1 MGIMQLKKISGS
13 DRASI
18 YIVSP
23 YEDLYAEDFDKF
35 KLWLHQ
41 YCPNEY
47 DLDGK
52 YLTITSRAETI
63 LALTFELV

>member
-1 MGIMQLKKISGS
+1 MMQLKKISGS
-13 DRASI
+13 DQASI

-23 YEDLYAEDFDKF
+23 YQDLYAEDFDKF
-35 KLWLHQ
+35 KFWLHE
-41 YCPNEY
+41 YCPTEY

>member
-1 MGIMQLKKISGS
+1 MMQLKKISGG
-13 DRASI
+13 DNASI

-35 KLWLHQ
+35 KGWLHE
-41 YCPNEY
+41 YCPAEY
-47 DLDGK
+47 ELDGK
-52 YLTITSRAETI
+52 YLTITTRAEVI